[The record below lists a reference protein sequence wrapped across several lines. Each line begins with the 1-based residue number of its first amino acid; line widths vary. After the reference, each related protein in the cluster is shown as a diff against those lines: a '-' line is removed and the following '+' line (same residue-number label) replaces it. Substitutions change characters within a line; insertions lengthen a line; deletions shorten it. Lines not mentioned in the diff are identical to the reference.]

1 MKTILFIVSGG
12 GILLLLNGKVIT
24 NYIVEKAA
32 SFALDDEDHSYSN
45 RSRLGIVFAN
55 FLVFKHNPISGVGLG
70 QQAFLAEDF
79 YPAWAVKD
87 NYELEEKY
95 LNPKVKDF
103 PPGYNLYVR
112 ILAENGLV
120 SFSIFLVLIGLIL
133 YLCIR
138 PVLLKDPMSIYYLI
152 CLVGFVGVLL
162 NWLKMETFRVL
173 TFCFNLAFLLFLTK
187 DKKFYYRT
195 HQN

>member
-138 PVLLKDPMSIYYLI
+138 PVLLKDPMSIY
-152 CLVGFVGVLL
+152 
-162 NWLKMETFRVL
+162 
-173 TFCFNLAFLLFLTK
+173 
-187 DKKFYYRT
+187 
-195 HQN
+195 